1 MPLCLIHSKC
11 SVSAHYYCSRTDY
24 YLWMLPQK
32 VMIYLSINL
41 SDSQAA
47 QIFHRPLLWV
57 CLLGCFCISNILMN
71 NLNKS
76 YCPSWWEW
84 PSSSYLNS
92 WQNKL
97 MDHLLNKK
105 KMPWVPLTRGYN
117 FFFSF
122 SWTPSEISI
131 LSGLPYWPLDIATS
145 SALLCLQLA
154 SAHLQAYEP
163 PWWPL
168 PFLAF
173 LSHSLTHTCTDKA
186 STSTSQGATTQLS
199 FL

>member
-117 FFFSF
+117 FFFPFRGLHLKFLFFLACPTDLWILLHQQLSCVS
-122 SWTPSEISI
+122 SWPAHIFRLMSHHDGHF
-131 LSGLPYWPLDIATS
+131 LS
-145 SALLCLQLA
+145 
-154 SAHLQAYEP
+154 
-163 PWWPL
+163 L
-168 PFLAF
+168 PF
-173 LSHSLTHTCTDKA
+173 SLTHSHTHAQTRLPHPLHREL
-186 STSTSQGATTQLS
+186 QLN
-199 FL
+199 